1 VEAKKRWGGYTSW
14 SFLEAGADYRAF
26 DLEPQIGRVPPFVY
40 PLDPEQHERAELLL
54 RDCVCIS
61 LHDHC
66 GITPRDM
73 AENDAYVREG
83 REWYGYEGLAASG
96 LDAVFENFMDGTAT
110 ITSKSGWKWT
120 DVIHDLGMH
129 LADMAHQSLV
139 VIGSTVQDI
148 LDAHRTGRVAMIAC
162 IEGAAPIENELDR
175 LEVLYGLGVRMIGVT
190 YSESNQ
196 LGGGIKDPDDG
207 GLTRFGRDAVR
218 RMNLLGLA
226 IDLSHT
232 GDRTAMQTC
241 ERSEKPVFL
250 SHSGARAL
258 YGELKLKPDDLL
270 RAVADTGGV
279 IGIEASPHTTI
290 SPQHPRHSIESV
302 MDHFEYCADLMGI
315 EHVAFGPDTFFG
327 DHVGLHRAYAAALDA
342 GEEPVHEEVEYVEG
356 LENPSEFPNVIRWL
370 VAHGYSDEDIEKV
383 IGGNILRALGV
394 VWVSPA

>member
-1 VEAKKRWGGYTSW
+1 VDPKKRWDGYTSW
-14 SFLEAGADYRAF
+14 SFLEAGVDYREF
-26 DLEPQIGRVPPFVY
+26 ELEPQLGRVPPFVY
-40 PLDPEQHERAELLL
+40 PLDAEQHQRAELLL

-110 ITSKSGWKWT
+110 ITSKGGWKWT

-129 LADMAHQSLV
+129 FADVTHQSLV
-139 VIGSTVQDI
+139 FVGSTVQDI
-148 LDAHRTGRVAMIAC
+148 LDAHHTGRIAMIPS

-175 LEVLYGLGVRMIGVT
+175 LDVLYGLGVRMIGVA

-218 RMNLLGLA
+218 RMNRLGLA

-232 GDRTAMQTC
+232 GDRTALQTC
-241 ERSEKPVFL
+241 ERSEKPMFL

-258 YGELKLKPDDLL
+258 YGERKLKTDDLL
-270 RAVADTGGV
+270 RAVAGTGGV
-279 IGIEASPHTTI
+279 IGIEASPHVTI
-290 SPQHPRHSIESV
+290 SPRHPLHSIESV
-302 MDHFEYCADLMGI
+302 MDHFDYCTNLVGI
-315 EHVAFGPDTFFG
+315 GHVAFGPDTFFG
-327 DHVGLHRAYAAALDA
+327 DHVALHKTYAANLDS
-342 GEEPVHEEVEYVEG
+342 GEEPEHEEVAYVEG
-356 LENPSEFPNVIRWL
+356 LENPSEFPNVIRAL
-370 VAHGYSDEDIEKV
+370 VARGYSDEDVEKAV
-383 IGGNILRALGV
+383 GGNIVRALGE